1 MNKTFITKSE
11 YLAKKERA
19 NRALELANFEA
30 NVARMTSSRQNNRTS
45 LNYNSPNIRERV
57 GFCKTY

>member
-1 MNKTFITKSE
+1 MKKFITKAE
-11 YLAKKERA
+11 LLDKKERA

-30 NVARMTSSRQNNRTS
+30 NIAKMTNKKKLKTGP
-45 LNYNSPNIRERV
+45 NYNNPIIRERL